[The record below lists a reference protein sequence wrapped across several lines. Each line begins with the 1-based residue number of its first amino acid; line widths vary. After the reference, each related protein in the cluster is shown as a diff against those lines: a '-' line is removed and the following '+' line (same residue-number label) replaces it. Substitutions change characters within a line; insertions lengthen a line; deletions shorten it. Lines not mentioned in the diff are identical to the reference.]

1 MRQLM
6 YLKKGLL
13 EWREVP
19 EPVLQSPKEAIVR
32 PLVASRCDGDNLPL
46 FNNVT
51 SPMRLGLAL
60 HYLDPITA
68 DAFGRAPYRGPFA
81 IGHEC
86 VAEIVSCGEEVKHFR
101 PGAKVI
107 VPWSISCGGCRH
119 CNLGLTSKCL
129 EAGET
134 LISAYGFGPTMGP
147 WGGMVS
153 DLVRVP
159 YADAMLVPVP
169 TGIDPLHLASASD
182 NIPDGWRMV
191 GPHLKRRPGAPVLIV
206 GGGARSIGLYAAA
219 IAVAMK
225 SSQVDYLDNNR
236 ERLALAESVGA
247 NPVEIS
253 PRSRWLRRHAPRVS
267 GRYPI
272 TADASVNRAGLDFAL
287 RSLSAG
293 GVCTGVGYYFQ
304 RRTGLPL
311 MQMYLNSSTLH
322 VGVAHAR
329 AELPEVLNLVA
340 GGAFKPEKITTLVAD
355 WDDAPNAFLE
365 RTTKVVVRRA
375 PTTVLE
381 N

>member
-86 VAEIVSCGEEVKHFR
+86 VAEIVSCGEEVRHFR
-101 PGAKVI
+101 PGATVI
-107 VPWSISCGGCRH
+107 VPWSISCGRCQH

-225 SSQVDYLDNNR
+225 SSQVDYVDNNR

-272 TADASVNRAGLDFAL
+272 TADASVSRAGLDFAL

-329 AELPEVLNLVA
+329 AELPEVLSLVA
-340 GGAFKPEKITTLVAD
+340 GGAFKPERITTLVAD